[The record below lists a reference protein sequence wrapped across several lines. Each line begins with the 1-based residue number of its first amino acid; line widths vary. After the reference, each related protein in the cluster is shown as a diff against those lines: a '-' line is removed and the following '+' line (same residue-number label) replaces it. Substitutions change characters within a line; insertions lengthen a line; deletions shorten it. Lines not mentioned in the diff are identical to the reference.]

1 MGMRFNVYT
10 LAYIWILGGKTM
22 LEVYLDLTEYGVE
35 QKIQQYLRN
44 GWKISHQGTTLIIMQ
59 YTEDQNSEQL

>member
-1 MGMRFNVYT
+1 
-10 LAYIWILGGKTM
+10 M